1 MTPARRSRLLRWLGG
16 LVLAVAL
23 GFLMHALAGQWQGV
37 RALWPGPGLWLPL
50 LAGGLAYGL
59 ALFLLAESWH
69 LILAVHGNAVAPV
82 PRHRSYLSQTATQVA
97 RYLPGNVAHILGRA
111 LWLRG
116 AGLSDGALA
125 RATLTE
131 LLVTPMGALLALSML
146 CPMLRPEV
154 IAPLHPALRFLP
166 LALSLLLLIG
176 GPRIGRFRGLLARL
190 RLPLL
195 LSALF
200 MLCLAALFAALC
212 NLLGPVPLVPAMVA
226 GLLAWIIGYATPG
239 VPGGLGLREAALV
252 ALLAAAGQPR
262 DLALLAS
269 LLFRLLTTLG
279 ELAMFA
285 AGWGLARLL
294 KVRAT
299 AATGDPL

>member
-1 MTPARRSRLLRWLGG
+1 MSPTRRGRLLRLAGG
-16 LVLAVAL
+16 LLLLAAL
-23 GFLMHALAGQWQGV
+23 GFLARTLVAQWHEV
-37 RALWPGPGLWLPL
+37 RALWPGPRLLVPL
-50 LAGGLAYGL
+50 LGLGLAYGG

-69 LILAVHGNAVAPV
+69 RILQAQVLQTGAKV

-116 AGLSDGALA
+116 SGLSDAALA
-125 RATLTE
+125 RATVTE
-131 LLVTPMGALLALSML
+131 LLVTPTGALLALAL
-146 CPMLRPEV
+146 LAPLLPAEV
-154 IAPLHPALRFLP
+154 IAPLPPALRLLP
-166 LALSLLLLIG
+166 LSLALVALLLAPRV
-176 GPRIGRFRGLLARL
+176 GPFRSLARRL
-190 RLPLL
+190 CLPLL

-200 MLCLAALFAALC
+200 MLGLGAGFAVVCA
-212 NLLGPVPLVPAMVA
+212 LLGPVPVVPAMVA

-252 ALLAAAGQPR
+252 ALLSAAGQDR

-269 LLFRLLTTLG
+269 LLFRLVTTVG

-294 KVRAT
+294 RAVP
-299 AATGDPL
+299 AERADRR